1 MLAFKFDY
9 FPISLYFILYT
20 SIKEEQYSLK
30 KAIAFKPS

>member
-9 FPISLYFILYT
+9 FSDIFIQSS

-30 KAIAFKPS
+30 RPSLSSPLK